1 MQDLLLLRTC
11 KSLTS
16 ISIQLEVFNILV
28 ATFKSQCILE
38 YSILR
43 STSQNA
49 LHLRRSALRRY
60 TQFQETAIDVFG
72 LEKNSGSS
80 GDDKVIG
87 DSQLTKSSF
96 DSDFEIQM
104 QNKKIMTKVQ
114 RDNIQLFEVVEQQ
127 KIGGISSTC
136 FTK

>member
-43 STSQNA
+43 STSQNV
-49 LHLRRSALRRY
+49 LHLRRSAFY

-72 LEKNSGSS
+72 SEKNSGSS

-87 DSQLTKSSF
+87 DSQLTKSSS

-104 QNKKIMTKVQ
+104 QNKKIITKMQ

-127 KIGGISSTC
+127 KMGGISNTC

>member
-43 STSQNA
+43 STSQNV
-49 LHLRRSALRRY
+49 LHLRRSAFY

-72 LEKNSGSS
+72 SEKNSGSS

-104 QNKKIMTKVQ
+104 QNKKIMTKMQ

>member
-43 STSQNA
+43 STSQNV
-49 LHLRRSALRRY
+49 LHLRRSAFY

-72 LEKNSGSS
+72 SEKNSGSS

-87 DSQLTKSSF
+87 DSQLTKSSS

-104 QNKKIMTKVQ
+104 QNKKIITKMQ